1 MPGHVRSPSHTP
13 RPHQPS
19 PIPAPAP
26 RTGRTARDAASCTG
40 TASGRDAVPGS
51 RLGARPRDTA
61 AGGRPVE
68 HVEVLPRSDAPQRET
83 TRDHRQ
89 VNDDAAAA
97 WRERLSGPDGL
108 AQFEKALLDNDPSA
122 LAALDDGG
130 FVTLL
135 QIQSGRRDRRI
146 STLSNLLQN
155 EHSAL
160 SAVIAN
166 LRV

>member
-19 PIPAPAP
+19 PHT
-26 RTGRTARDAASCTG
+26 RTGAAHGTHGTPTASRTG
-40 TASGRDAVPGS
+40 TATGRDAGTGN

-68 HVEVLPRSDAPQRET
+68 HVEVLPQSDAPQRET

-89 VNDDAAAA
+89 VNDAAAAA

-122 LAALDDGG
+122 LAALDDSG